1 MEATERRQRTAAE
14 AADWF
19 VRLQSDPSREERAL
33 FVAWLQESHIH
44 VAELIRVARVHG
56 ALGQFER
63 WARVASRPAPPADNI
78 VALPAR
84 GDASAPGATARI
96 EVDELDERRLPAL
109 SRPKVR
115 KPTLYLAAAAIV
127 LVAFAF
133 VLVPKLRGQI
143 IETDRGERREV
154 VLDDGS
160 LVQVDPETRLRVKYS
175 TSVRTVFLEHG
186 RALFHVAKNPN
197 RPFFVHAEDTVVRA
211 VGTAFGVERQSQ
223 DVVVTVVEGKVAVTS
238 ERLASQSAPSS
249 QLGKELP
256 TIAGGAGTSSEI
268 LDRGPIVLVT
278 DQQVIL
284 KRGGSIEPVRRVDSQ
299 RELAWAEGR
308 LIFRDDNL
316 AKVVAQFNR
325 YNHVQIRIA
334 DPALAVQTISG
345 VFNAAEPGSFIE
357 FLRAAARVD
366 IARQGD
372 DSITISSHSKD

>member
-1 MEATERRQRTAAE
+1 
-14 AADWF
+14 
-19 VRLQSDPSREERAL
+19 
-33 FVAWLQESHIH
+33 
-44 VAELIRVARVHG
+44 
-56 ALGQFER
+56 
-63 WARVASRPAPPADNI
+63 
-78 VALPAR
+78 
-84 GDASAPGATARI
+84 
-96 EVDELDERRLPAL
+96 
-109 SRPKVR
+109 
-115 KPTLYLAAAAIV
+115 
-127 LVAFAF
+127 
-133 VLVPKLRGQI
+133 
-143 IETDRGERREV
+143 
-154 VLDDGS
+154 
-160 LVQVDPETRLRVKYS
+160 
-175 TSVRTVFLEHG
+175 
-186 RALFHVAKNPN
+186 
-197 RPFFVHAEDTVVRA
+197 
-211 VGTAFGVERQSQ
+211 
-223 DVVVTVVEGKVAVTS
+223 
-238 ERLASQSAPSS
+238 
-249 QLGKELP
+249 LGKELP